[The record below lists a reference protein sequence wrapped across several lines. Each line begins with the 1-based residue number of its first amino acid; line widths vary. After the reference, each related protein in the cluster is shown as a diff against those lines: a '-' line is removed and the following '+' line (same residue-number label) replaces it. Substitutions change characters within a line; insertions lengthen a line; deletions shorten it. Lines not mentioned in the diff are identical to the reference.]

1 MLAAIALATT
11 LTEPL
16 LTVPEK
22 TRYANTSTYAD
33 VTGFVDEVAK
43 RDPRMRVEWIGKSP
57 LGKPIPLVIWS
68 KDPKLTPS
76 EARRRGKLILYI
88 QANIHAG
95 EVEGKEAV
103 LMLLRELSERKH
115 EAWANDTVLIFTPIY
130 NIDGNDRFG
139 PALKNRG
146 HQDGPDPVGERANGD
161 GFDLNRDCIKLDSP
175 EMRAVLNAVYNR
187 WDPHLTMDLHTTN
200 GTRHGYLLTYAPAL
214 NPAMDPAIYA
224 ENQRMLE
231 RIRARTKPRGYELFD
246 YGDFSRGKWQTF
258 ACDPRFVTNYVGVRN
273 RFAVLSEAASFQP
286 FKTRIDV
293 TLAFVKDTVN
303 ESRRRRE
310 ILLKLT
316 SAADERMK
324 RLAGTSVAVRFELA
338 KRREEPVIL
347 EDADPAN
354 PIPPNKAPIKFK
366 TVPAEVWTEFKGT
379 RMAMMP
385 RAYLVP
391 SSQIRLVRLL
401 SRHGIRLEPVVSAST
416 AKGSRFVVSECV
428 VAASAFQGRKLIRL
442 EGKFEP
448 SQVDLKAGD
457 WVVRT
462 DQPLG
467 NLAFHILEP
476 ESLDGTAAWGFLG
489 DALPVGEAFPVAKL
503 D

>member
-1 MLAAIALATT
+1 MIGALTLLAALA
-11 LTEPL
+11 PDL

-22 TRYANTSTYAD
+22 TNFANTSSYAD
-33 VTGFVDEVAK
+33 VTAFLAEVAP

-68 KDPKLTPS
+68 NDPKISPA
-76 EARRRGKLILYI
+76 EARRKDKLVLYI

-95 EVEGKEAV
+95 EVEGKESV
-103 LMLLRELSERKH
+103 LMLLRELAAKKH
-115 EAWANDTVLIFTPIY
+115 EAWARDAVLLFTPIY
-130 NIDGNDRFG
+130 NIDGNDSFG
-139 PALKNRG
+139 PALRNRG

-161 GFDLNRDCIKLDSP
+161 GFDLNRDCIKLDTP
-175 EMRAVLNAVYNR
+175 EMRSVLNAVYNR

-231 RIRARTKPRGYELFD
+231 RIRTKTKPRGYELFD

-286 FKTRIDV
+286 FKTRIEV
-293 TLAFVKDTVN
+293 TLAFVKDTID
-303 ESRRRRE
+303 ESLRQKRT
-310 ILLKLT
+310 ILRMT
-316 SAADERMK
+316 AAADARMK
-324 RLAGTSVAVRFELA
+324 SLAETQIPVRFELA
-338 KRREEPVIL
+338 KRRDEPVIL

-354 PIPPNKAPIKFK
+354 PIPPNKPPVKFK
-366 TVPAEVWTEFKGT
+366 TVPAEVWTEFKGN
-379 RMAMMP
+379 RMATLP
-385 RAYLVP
+385 RAYLIPGDQGRVA
-391 SSQIRLVRLL
+391 RLL
-401 SRHGIRLEPVVSAST
+401 SRHGIQLEQVSSAREAT
-416 AKGSRFVVSECV
+416 GSRFMVGECV
-428 VAASAFQGRKLIRL
+428 VAPIAFQGRKLIRL
-442 EGKFEP
+442 EGRFEP
-448 SQVDLKAGD
+448 VRVALKPGD

-476 ESLDGTAAWGFLG
+476 ESLDGAAAWGFLG
-489 DALPVGEAFPVAKL
+489 DSLPAGAAYPVAKL